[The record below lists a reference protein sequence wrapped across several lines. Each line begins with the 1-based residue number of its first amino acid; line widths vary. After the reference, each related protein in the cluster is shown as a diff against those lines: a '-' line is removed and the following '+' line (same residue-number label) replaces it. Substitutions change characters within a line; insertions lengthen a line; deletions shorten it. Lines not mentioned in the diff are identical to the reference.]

1 MSSDPYCPEIHN
13 ASDTDDSDYEVESVS
28 SSDEEIQKKADKIQ
42 KMIKEEIDKQVQ
54 PVKNYKDSKEYKKL
68 VEDFPSLN
76 DEEKINRFAIFL
88 NRNGGIDVNNIIEL
102 KQLVILI
109 GATEHL
115 EGFKDFPRA
124 ECYKMLEMMTYHTN
138 KHLEILD
145 V

>member
-13 ASDTDDSDYEVESVS
+13 ASDTEDSDYEVESI
-28 SSDEEIQKKADKIQ
+28 SSDEETQKKADKIQ

-68 VEDFPSLN
+68 VQDFPSLN

-102 KQLVILI
+102 KKLVILI

-115 EGFKDFPRA
+115 EGFKNFPRA